1 MRLLLLVASLISMLG
16 VADSPA
22 YTVMGK
28 GYQIYVCNDQG
39 SWMFQAPEATLYL
52 NGAEVG
58 QHGKGPTWT
67 WKDGSAITGK
77 MLTTTPAPSPT
88 EDIPWL
94 SLEATPVAG
103 KTGALSEIV
112 LVKRTET
119 HGGVAPTTGCDAGH
133 KGAVTKVP
141 YTATYSLWTK

>member
-1 MRLLLLVASLISMLG
+1 MRLVAMVGVMLIAA
-16 VADSPA
+16 VADTPA
-22 YTVMGK
+22 YTVTGK
-28 GYQIYVCNDQG
+28 GYQIYMCNDQG
-39 SWMFQAPEATLYL
+39 AWMFQAPEAKLYL

-58 QHGKGPTWT
+58 THGKGPTWT
-67 WKDGSAITGK
+67 WKDGSAVTGK

-94 SLEATPVAG
+94 SLEATAVAG

-112 LVKRTET
+112 MVKRTET
-119 HGGVAPTTGCDAGH
+119 HGGVAPVTGCDADH

-141 YTATYSLWTK
+141 YTATYSFWTK